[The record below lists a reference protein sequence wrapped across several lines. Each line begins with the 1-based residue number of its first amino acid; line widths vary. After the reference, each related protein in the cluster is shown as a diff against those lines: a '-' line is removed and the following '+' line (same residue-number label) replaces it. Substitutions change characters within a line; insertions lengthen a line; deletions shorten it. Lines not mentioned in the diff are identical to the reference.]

1 MGTAELP
8 KENEGLARVPK
19 EGAVVGGAW
28 PRAGGG
34 VWEEEAEPKVNG
46 LGGSAA
52 AGAALKLGCV
62 EPLSN
67 DDFPNVKVGC
77 DGAVVPKVKAD

>member
-1 MGTAELP
+1 M
-8 KENEGLARVPK
+8 ARVPK
-19 EGAVVGGAW
+19 EGAVVGGAC

-34 VWEEEAEPKVNG
+34 VWEEEVEPKVNG

-52 AGAALKLGCV
+52 VAAALKLGCV
-62 EPLSN
+62 ELLSK

-77 DGAVVPKVKAD
+77 EGAVVPKVRAD

>member
-1 MGTAELP
+1 MKPPALGAGAAEPP

-19 EGAVVGGAW
+19 EGAVV
-28 PRAGGG
+28 GG

-52 AGAALKLGCV
+52 AAAALKLGCV

-77 DGAVVPKVKAD
+77 EGAVVPKVRAD